1 MQYFLGAL
9 MRRKQGYDE
18 FKSFFVYRNK
28 CSTFIALT
36 IILCYTDFMNDERYI
51 GNESPSGRDL
61 FPVLL

>member
-1 MQYFLGAL
+1 MSSNHFLCIGTNVL
-9 MRRKQGYDE
+9 
-18 FKSFFVYRNK
+18 F
-28 CSTFIALT
+28 FIALT